1 MRLQSFLAQAG
12 ISSRRSIVAELEA
25 GKVKVNGEVVR
36 ISSYP
41 IFPDKDEVTYL
52 DQLVTISRSK
62 LYFIFNKPRGVI
74 TTAKDTHGRKA
85 VLDYFKD
92 VKARLYPV
100 GRLDQDT
107 TGLLLLTNDG
117 ELANKLM
124 HPRYGVEKVYEA
136 VLNQE
141 ATKEQIQQLEQGVII
156 EGEKTAP
163 CKIKVLNTQD
173 GKSKMEIVL
182 HEGKKRQ
189 IRLMFQSVGIRVIDL
204 HRKKYGPLDLRG
216 LTPGQKRPLTVPE
229 LQALKNMTSSH
240 QPGQVFRQHQIH
252 ARQALQKL
260 RAQAANKG
268 LDQLGADEIEEIIR
282 KTRKARE
289 T

>member
-12 ISSRRSIVAELEA
+12 VSSRRSIIAELEA

-52 DQLVTISRSK
+52 DQLVTVSRSK

>member
-1 MRLQSFLAQAG
+1 
-12 ISSRRSIVAELEA
+12 
-25 GKVKVNGEVVR
+25 
-36 ISSYP
+36 
-41 IFPDKDEVTYL
+41 
-52 DQLVTISRSK
+52 
-62 LYFIFNKPRGVI
+62 
-74 TTAKDTHGRKA
+74 
-85 VLDYFKD
+85 
-92 VKARLYPV
+92 
-100 GRLDQDT
+100 
-107 TGLLLLTNDG
+107 
-117 ELANKLM
+117 
-124 HPRYGVEKVYEA
+124 
-136 VLNQE
+136 
-141 ATKEQIQQLEQGVII
+141 
-156 EGEKTAP
+156 
-163 CKIKVLNTQD
+163 
-173 GKSKMEIVL
+173 MEIVL